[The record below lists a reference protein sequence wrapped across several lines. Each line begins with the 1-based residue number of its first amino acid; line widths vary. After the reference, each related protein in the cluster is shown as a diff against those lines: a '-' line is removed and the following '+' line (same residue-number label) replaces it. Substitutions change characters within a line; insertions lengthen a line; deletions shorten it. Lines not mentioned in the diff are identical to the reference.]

1 MDPYFFLR
9 IPCFGQTQMPLNLPL
24 AKAQD
29 ERLSLILI
37 ALVVAEVGKT
47 ATASALRLVVVLPWD
62 KLS

>member
-1 MDPYFFLR
+1 
-9 IPCFGQTQMPLNLPL
+9 MPLNLPL